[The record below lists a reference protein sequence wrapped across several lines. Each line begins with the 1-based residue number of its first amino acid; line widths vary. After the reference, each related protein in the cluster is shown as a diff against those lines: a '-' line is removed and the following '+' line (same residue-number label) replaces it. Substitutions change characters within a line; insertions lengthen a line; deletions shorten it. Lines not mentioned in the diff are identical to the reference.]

1 MSKRS
6 RVAVRIPLLPPLERW
21 SGGARFVFLLV
32 FALFISVGVRSV
44 FGGRGVVEF
53 WRLRT
58 QALRLES
65 DVAAL
70 HGELAR
76 EMAMVRALKSDH
88 QTIERLA
95 RERLGMAKQGEV
107 IYLLLD
113 DEIGQN
119 GAPGKASSVP

>member
-1 MSKRS
+1 M
-6 RVAVRIPLLPPLERW
+6 
-21 SGGARFVFLLV
+21 FLLV

-76 EMAMVRALKSDH
+76 EMAMVRALKGDA

>member
-1 MSKRS
+1 MSKRV

-21 SGGARFVFLLV
+21 SGGARFLFLLV
-32 FALFISVGVRSV
+32 FALFISVGVRSL

-58 QALRLES
+58 QALHLES

-76 EMAMVRALKSDH
+76 EMVMVRALKSDH

-95 RERLGMAKQGEV
+95 REQLGMAKQGEV

-113 DEIGQN
+113 GEIRPEGT
-119 GAPGKASSVP
+119 PGKPSSVP

>member
-1 MSKRS
+1 MSKRA

-21 SGGARFVFLLV
+21 SGGARFLFLLV

-53 WRLRT
+53 WRVRT

-76 EMAMVRALKSDH
+76 EMALVRALKDDD

-95 RERLGMAKQGEV
+95 REQLGMAKQGEV
-107 IYLLLD
+107 IYLLLEG
-113 DEIGQN
+113 EIRSDGT
-119 GAPGKASSVP
+119 PGKASSVP